1 MSNTYK
7 KQRAKQ
13 IIDNFIILDSK
24 EEVNISGAVKKETLE
39 NYQRAL
45 DETTLFDDSIF
56 SSAYKIVYN
65 DLRFDA
71 WTKFIFTNDFV
82 GIMKEFE
89 IEMSEQEF
97 RNKFLFND
105 EEFEVNEA
113 DLNHFQNKDYH
124 KISESKSKFLHRSF
138 TRDMNLL
145 TSNFKFEQK
154 ELDKVNLKNFSTDM
168 QVNQM
173 IVEMMKPFTGVPLS
187 IVKKKTGFIGNFFAK
202 TLLKQKSISDIVRRE
217 FNKKEMFDWL
227 AKYYQIE
234 SKSEKIGIIVE
245 ILLKYNVIKP
255 LEKSND
261 QFYFAIKK
269 KVIIVGCGFSGM
281 TAAKNLRN
289 DFDVTVID
297 KNINMKYNISFYK
310 LFSNPDY
317 LSKLE
322 IPMSQV
328 ARDCT
333 FIQEEILVILFFYL
347 T

>member
-1 MSNTYK
+1 
-7 KQRAKQ
+7 
-13 IIDNFIILDSK
+13 
-24 EEVNISGAVKKETLE
+24 LE
-39 NYQRAL
+39 NYQKAL
-45 DETTLFDDSIF
+45 DEKTLFDDGIF

-82 GIMKEFE
+82 ELMKQFE
-89 IEMSEQEF
+89 IELSEQEY

-105 EEFEVNEA
+105 DEFELNEA

-138 TRDMNLL
+138 TKEMSLL

-154 ELDKVNLKNFSTDM
+154 DFDKVNLKTFSNDM

-202 TLLKQKSISDIVRRE
+202 TILKQKTTPEIRRE
-217 FNKKEMFDWL
+217 FKKKELFDWL
-227 AKYYQIE
+227 AKYCQIE
-234 SKSEKIGIIVE
+234 SKSEKIEIIFE
-245 ILLKYNVIKP
+245 ILLKYNVINP

-261 QFYFAIKK
+261 QFYFTIKK
-269 KVIIVGCGFSGM
+269 KVIIIGCGFSGM
-281 TAAKNLRN
+281 TAAKSLRN

-310 LFSNPDY
+310 LFSDPDY

-333 FIQEEILVILFFYL
+333 FIQEEILVIIHLF
-347 T
+347 

>member
-1 MSNTYK
+1 MK
-7 KQRAKQ
+7 KSTSQVRKFF
-13 IIDNFIILDSK
+13 NSHK
-24 EEVNISGAVKKETLE
+24 GAAKKETLE
-39 NYQRAL
+39 NYQKAL
-45 DETTLFDDSIF
+45 DAKTLFDDGIF

-82 GIMKEFE
+82 ELMKQFE
-89 IEMSEQEF
+89 IELSEQEY

-105 EEFEVNEA
+105 DEFELNEA

-138 TRDMNLL
+138 TKEMSLL

-154 ELDKVNLKNFSTDM
+154 DFDKVNLKTFSNDM

-202 TLLKQKSISDIVRRE
+202 TILKQKTTPEIRRE
-217 FNKKEMFDWL
+217 FKKKELFDWL
-227 AKYYQIE
+227 AKYCQIE
-234 SKSEKIGIIVE
+234 SKSEKIEIIFE
-245 ILLKYNVIKP
+245 ILLKYNVINP

-261 QFYFAIKK
+261 QFYFTIKK
-269 KVIIVGCGFSGM
+269 KVIIIGCGFSGM
-281 TAAKNLRN
+281 TAAKSLRN

-310 LFSNPDY
+310 LFSDPDY

-333 FIQEEILVILFFYL
+333 FIQEEILVIIHLF
-347 T
+347 